1 MPAIAGIVSKTPD
14 LITRGLKNTCAQEIS
29 HIMTCQ
35 ARYGGSLGGIA
46 VTNGK
51 SFSTP
56 FPIHRLNAPFY
67 ERFDEVALEMIGGM
81 VIAAQ
86 TNHPQPLAFDT
97 KFGRIAIV
105 TLGHLQNLRRLRSR
119 LIAEGHSLTLV
130 GDRTNPTELILKIMA
145 RADSFEQG
153 IQKVFRVIE
162 GSISLMI
169 MTESGEIIVARDY
182 WGRGSLILGARE
194 EAIAVV
200 CESCAFQNSGFEIK
214 RVLGPGEA
222 LKIKPDLSIQ
232 PLLPAQDKMSICP
245 FNPAYYSNRPSVHFT
260 LKGKPILTEEARKAA
275 GRALGLRLKTWLEQN
290 RQPDAN
296 YVIVPVPGTAIP
308 IAQGVREVCPEID
321 LLEAIIKETEYG
333 QSYTPTDPQ
342 LRKLVA
348 ARKLYVIKE
357 YIQGRT
363 LILVE
368 DSIVRGNQLRD
379 LILFLTSLGAKGV
392 ILLVSFP
399 MIFYKCPYFEATRS
413 TADLAVRQAMRA
425 LELNEKQISQIAN
438 PRSILHQEVAAKVA
452 EMKGAMAV
460 IYQAPWDYLPA
471 IGLPDNEACQ
481 TCWRPPVN
489 PMNC

>member
-14 LITRGLKNTCAQEIS
+14 LMTRGFKNTCAQEIT
-29 HIMTCQ
+29 HMMTCQ

-46 VTNGK
+46 VTNEK

-67 ERFDEVALEMIGGM
+67 ERFDEIALKMIGGM

-105 TLGHLQNLRRLRSR
+105 TLGHLQNPRHLRNR

-130 GDRTNPTELILKIMA
+130 GDRTNPTELILKTMA
-145 RADSFEQG
+145 RADNLKQG
-153 IQKVFRVIE
+153 IKEIFQTTK
-162 GSISLMI
+162 GSVSFLM
-169 MTESGEIIVARDY
+169 MTEKGELIVVRDF
-182 WGRGSLILGARE
+182 WGRGSLILGARS

-200 CESCAFQNSGFEIK
+200 CESCALQNSGFEIQ
-214 RVLGPGEA
+214 RALGPGEA
-222 LKIKPDLSIQ
+222 IQINPDLSIQ
-232 PLLPAQDKMSICP
+232 SLITPQDSMSLCP
-245 FNPAYYSNRPSVHFT
+245 FNSAYYSSEATLHFT
-260 LKGKPILTEEARKAA
+260 LGGKPILTEEARKAA
-275 GRALGLRLKTWLEQN
+275 GRTLGQRLKEWLAQHGK
-290 RQPDAN
+290 QDAN
-296 YVIVPVPGTAIP
+296 YILVPVPGTGIP
-308 IAQGVREVCPEID
+308 IARGAHEICPEIP
-321 LLEAIIKETEYG
+321 LVEALKKEPGYG
-333 QSYTPTDPQ
+333 QSYTPTEPQ

-348 ARKLYVIKE
+348 ARKLYIIKE

-379 LILFLTSLGAKGV
+379 LILFLTSLGAQGV

-399 MIFYKCPYFEATRS
+399 MIFYKCPYFETTRS

-425 LELNEKQISQIAN
+425 LELNEKQISQIAD
-438 PRSILHQEVAAKVA
+438 PRSILHQKVAAKVA
-452 EMKGAMAV
+452 EMKSAMAV

-481 TCWRPPVN
+481 TCWRPPIN
-489 PMNC
+489 PMDC